1 MKLIQ
6 LGHADEGVSS
16 FLLGTCGRQ
25 VLLDCGLNLKALVH
39 LPLHGA
45 FRFHGP
51 SLHFIDAQTVDYVV
65 ISNHMSL
72 LGLPLLTER
81 TAFKGEIFATA
92 PSVQYGRRMLL
103 DMLDMV
109 QTRQSNSG
117 GRPWMSRAHIKTL
130 PHADQQLLL
139 GMEYDQWADPYTRFE
154 IERCLQR
161 ITIVPYH
168 QTLTLSYELKV
179 TAVSSGFALGAA
191 CWVVESP
198 MEKLVYVPAA
208 SSEVNRHPAA
218 LDVQHLRD
226 ADIMLVTDLKNDRDT
241 RMIDKRL
248 ETFLNHL
255 LAVFTR
261 RGTSVVPCHFD
272 GILFDLLENLQLFL
286 AAINHAPIP
295 IYFVA
300 TEPLD
305 AEPCAPQWLC
315 QSKMQKL
322 FAGAS
327 PFVHGQLRDE
337 GHLRFVSPG
346 SPVPVEEPCIVFAN
360 HPSLRIGD
368 VVQLIPKLQRNAANA
383 IVFID
388 PYVSPFEA
396 MTPFQPTALME
407 VIHAPIDFRLSCNN
421 ANILIAECKPQ
432 TLVLPACYASAPHP
446 DGQCVRSLKDLI
458 VTREV
463 DSTVLLHHLEPIIV
477 TKPKKAVD
485 AVLDPELAAQINLT
499 TIDKHAAA
507 LVRTTLSFASGRVEL
522 KAVDGDFWAF
532 RRPPPP
538 PPAAALDP
546 SSHSS
551 LEHADGA
558 PCKKLCVREQSHVL
572 LGELDLESLLHQLQ
586 VEFGPVHIE
595 DLDMATQVS
604 FGDTVITFVTNEN
617 KTVVASGSDRVRDRV
632 AHLVV
637 GQLSRF

>member
-1 MKLIQ
+1 
-6 LGHADEGVSS
+6 
-16 FLLGTCGRQ
+16 
-25 VLLDCGLNLKALVH
+25 
-39 LPLHGA
+39 
-45 FRFHGP
+45 
-51 SLHFIDAQTVDYVV
+51 
-65 ISNHMSL
+65 
-72 LGLPLLTER
+72 
-81 TAFKGEIFATA
+81 
-92 PSVQYGRRMLL
+92 
-103 DMLDMV
+103 
-109 QTRQSNSG
+109 
-117 GRPWMSRAHIKTL
+117 
-130 PHADQQLLL
+130 
-139 GMEYDQWADPYTRFE
+139 
-154 IERCLQR
+154 
-161 ITIVPYH
+161 
-168 QTLTLSYELKV
+168 
-179 TAVSSGFALGAA
+179 
-191 CWVVESP
+191 
-198 MEKLVYVPAA
+198 
-208 SSEVNRHPAA
+208 
-218 LDVQHLRD
+218 
-226 ADIMLVTDLKNDRDT
+226 MLVTDLKNDRDT

-396 MTPFQPTALME
+396 MTPFQPTVLME

-432 TLVLPACYASAPHP
+432 TLVLPACYASY
-446 DGQCVRSLKDLI
+446 DLI
-458 VTREV
+458 
-463 DSTVLLHHLEPIIV
+463 
-477 TKPKKAVD
+477 
-485 AVLDPELAAQINLT
+485 LAAQVNLT

-538 PPAAALDP
+538 PPAAAGALDP